1 MASSATLTIASDPA
15 PLEISPEGRVVVAG
29 TTLPFEYF
37 VGAYRRGDTPEEI
50 VEGFPAL
57 TLAMVYRLYAYYLD
71 HHDDID
77 TWLAGLRR
85 EDQEMVREL
94 EELFPT
100 TALRQSARQELAK
113 LRASRTR

>member
-1 MASSATLTIASDPA
+1 MGTSATLTIASDPA
-15 PLEISPEGRVVVAG
+15 PLEVTPEGRVVVAG

-37 VGAYRRGDTPEEI
+37 MGAYRRGDTPGEI
-50 VEGFPAL
+50 VEAFPAL

-71 HHDDID
+71 HPEDVDA
-77 TWLAGLRR
+77 WLAGADR
-85 EDQEMVREL
+85 EEQEMAAEL

-100 TALRQSARQELAK
+100 AALRERARQQLAE